1 MAMKY
6 FNEMKIREIKKF
18 HGTIK
23 PRVHEKKKINNFF
36 WKTIYFK
43 NLFKTRKQKKKNQL
57 KLYIVDLTQE
67 FLQRNKTH

>member
-36 WKTIYFK
+36 
-43 NLFKTRKQKKKNQL
+43 
-57 KLYIVDLTQE
+57 
-67 FLQRNKTH
+67 

>member
-23 PRVHEKKKINNFF
+23 PRGAWKEKINNFF

-43 NLFKTRKQKKKNQL
+43 NLFKTRKQKRRTNWN
-57 KLYIVDLTQE
+57 YI
-67 FLQRNKTH
+67 

>member
-23 PRVHEKKKINNFF
+23 PRVHEKKKSTTFF
-36 WKTIYFK
+36 EKQYTLKTSSKQGSKKEEPIEIIYSGFDTK
-43 NLFKTRKQKKKNQL
+43 IFTKK
-57 KLYIVDLTQE
+57 
-67 FLQRNKTH
+67 